1 MNKQFYSPSD
11 VADLLGV
18 SYATALQWIKY
29 DSKIPYVKVG
39 RSYRIRVDVFEKFTS
54 TEHKND

>member
-18 SYATALQWIKY
+18 SYATALFWLKY
-29 DSKIPYVKVG
+29 SGISYVKVG
-39 RSYRIRVDVFEKFTS
+39 RTYRVKAEVFEKFTS